1 MFTAM
6 TGTEQ
11 LPQASQAA
19 DLSAEIKHAKL
30 RRLYKYWQ
38 SKRRG
43 QRLPARADVDPVEF
57 SFALGHIMLI
67 DVVREPLTFRV
78 RLHGSEM
85 IRRVG
90 YEMTGKNLYDLPVES
105 KYRDYVLA
113 RCEGLIARPEP
124 LIVTNDRTLQ
134 NRLREYEA
142 LWLPFSDDGSTVNVL
157 MCALYYS
164 DEA

>member
-1 MFTAM
+1 MFSTVTAA
-6 TGTEQ
+6 EQ
-11 LPQASQAA
+11 LPQSSQAA
-19 DLSAEIKHAKL
+19 DLAAEIKHAKL
-30 RRLYKYWQ
+30 CRLYEYWR
-38 SKRRG
+38 SKRGER
-43 QRLPARADVDPVEF
+43 RLPARADVDPVEF

-67 DVVREPLTFRV
+67 DVLREPLTFRV
-78 RLHGSEM
+78 RLHGTEM

-113 RCEGLIARPEP
+113 RCEGLVARPEP

-142 LWLPFSDDGSTVNVL
+142 LWLPFSDDGTSVNML
-157 MCALYYS
+157 MCALYYT